1 MEGLEDKYTMELDKN
16 GIIFKIPF
24 SFSQFLTIII
34 QLFIGWNILKNRR
47 CFGTIKNHRI
57 EQRHEKP
64 IVQEVPKSSLLKD
77 PNQKLIEEV
86 EDGNG
91 IGPKSVGQQTKLEAK
106 YTLVST
112 RGGIKVVVARLPV
125 QENVEDLSLSVIT
138 QNSLSVTSRLD
149 GRNIVNVTF
158 PHSVEPAKSR
168 AVFNKTTKIL
178 TVLLPLI

>member
-1 MEGLEDKYTMELDKN
+1 
-16 GIIFKIPF
+16 
-24 SFSQFLTIII
+24 
-34 QLFIGWNILKNRR
+34 LKNRR

-64 IVQEVPKSSLLKD
+64 IVQEVPKSSILKD
-77 PNQKLIEEV
+77 PNQKLIEVV

-91 IGPKSVGQQTKLEAK
+91 IGPKSVGHQTKLEAK